1 MSKKSAE
8 MKDVNLQLPEVDWL
22 EKESN
27 PDKFFKD
34 LRYALSEFGFM
45 VLTNAPGL
53 SDEFQQQAF
62 KEVRGFF
69 DSSISLTR
77 FSWIIG
83 AVFGP
88 KDTISP

>member
-1 MSKKSAE
+1 MGKIDQSDNIKKE
-8 MKDVNLQLPEVDWL
+8 VNLQLPEVNWL

-27 PDKFFKD
+27 PEKFFKD

-62 KEVRGFF
+62 KL
-69 DSSISLTR
+69 SLIHISEPTR
-77 FSWIIG
+77 
-83 AVFGP
+83 P
-88 KDTISP
+88 Y

>member
-1 MSKKSAE
+1 MGKIEKNKSAV
-8 MKDVNLQLPEVDWL
+8 MKNPNLQLPEVDWL

-53 SDEFQQQAF
+53 SDEFQQRAF

-69 DSSISLTR
+69 DSR
-77 FSWIIG
+77 
-83 AVFGP
+83 
-88 KDTISP
+88 